1 MKHGGDIFW
10 EIYEVRKGFWAYFFC
25 LFTRMLI
32 GWAGKLRSRGPE
44 QMLSGLM
51 WKWKWKWEQGMF
63 VLVAVAVFAIL
74 FSWNC

>member
-1 MKHGGDIFW
+1 MIMKHGGD
-10 EIYEVRKGFWAYFFC
+10 IYEVRKGFWAYFSC

-51 WKWKWKWEQGMF
+51 
-63 VLVAVAVFAIL
+63 
-74 FSWNC
+74 